1 MSPLRRW
8 LWSIPASVDAF
19 RPSLLICRSTHAR
32 AVLGADESRWAGPLF
47 ETPPPP
53 APLPPSAD
61 LTRLNQPLVCGPRAQ
76 PPPAAGSPGPQAIH
90 SQNALTA
97 HHESSSHQ
105 HPPALISSSTTTSAL
120 VSHRR
125 APPSRLS
132 ATEARRHHART
143 PSESIRCGGDRWRM
157 PAEPSGSRSRR
168 RIRGCPAP
176 SRHGEI
182 CPADGTHSPA
192 TCATQRGSVGRALR
206 DGLQPCL
213 RLETLLNRYTAVVS
227 TVTVTLTQLVRSPV
241 PGHVVSAGCARGLWV
256 PVHRVLR
263 PKRRLRL
270 CHQRR
275 WLLRRLQPVGPPPW
289 ADRPE

>member
-1 MSPLRRW
+1 MPALYLVQMNPEGRALYLKLPHPRHLFLLQLIPPISTS
-8 LWSIPASVDAF
+8 LWSVGLEH
-19 RPSLLICRSTHAR
+19 SLLR
-32 AVLGADESRWAGPLF
+32 
-47 ETPPPP
+47 
-53 APLPPSAD
+53 LPD
-61 LTRLNQPLVCGPRAQ
+61 LPRA
-76 PPPAAGSPGPQAIH
+76 GPQAIH

-97 HHESSSHQ
+97 RRESSSHR
-105 HPPALISSSTTTSAL
+105 HPPALISSSTTTSAP
-120 VSHRR
+120 VSRRR

-143 PSESIRCGGDRWRM
+143 PSESVRCGGDRWRM

-263 PKRRLRL
+263 PERRLRL

-275 WLLRRLQPVGPPPW
+275 WLLRRLQPVGPPPR

>member
-1 MSPLRRW
+1 MAVEHARVRRRVP
-8 LWSIPASVDAF
+8 SI
-19 RPSLLICRSTHAR
+19 LLICRSAHAR
-32 AVLGADESRWAGPLF
+32 AVLGADESRRAGPLF

-53 APLPPSAD
+53 APLLPSAD
-61 LTRLNQPLVCGPRAQ
+61 PTHLNQLLVCEPRA
-76 PPPAAGSPGPQAIH
+76 PSSGYRISGPQAIR

-213 RLETLLNRYTAVVS
+213 RLETLLN
-227 TVTVTLTQLVRSPV
+227 
-241 PGHVVSAGCARGLWV
+241 
-256 PVHRVLR
+256 
-263 PKRRLRL
+263 
-270 CHQRR
+270 
-275 WLLRRLQPVGPPPW
+275 
-289 ADRPE
+289 

>member
-1 MSPLRRW
+1 MVRIRKLGVVTRMGGPPITFPTPNFLILTTLRK
-8 LWSIPASVDAF
+8 VAF
-19 RPSLLICRSTHAR
+19 Y
-32 AVLGADESRWAGPLF
+32 
-47 ETPPPP
+47 
-53 APLPPSAD
+53 APLPHFENPC
-61 LTRLNQPLVCGPRAQ
+61 LLQLPI
-76 PPPAAGSPGPQAIH
+76 AAGSPGPQAIH

-213 RLETLLNRYTAVVS
+213 RLETLLN
-227 TVTVTLTQLVRSPV
+227 
-241 PGHVVSAGCARGLWV
+241 
-256 PVHRVLR
+256 
-263 PKRRLRL
+263 
-270 CHQRR
+270 
-275 WLLRRLQPVGPPPW
+275 
-289 ADRPE
+289 

>member
-1 MSPLRRW
+1 MPALYLVQMNPEGRALYLKLPHPRHLFFLQLIPPISTSFWSVGLEHTLLRLPDLRA
-8 LWSIPASVDAF
+8 ASDSQPD
-19 RPSLLICRSTHAR
+19 RPHRR
-32 AVLGADESRWAGPLF
+32 R
-47 ETPPPP
+47 
-53 APLPPSAD
+53 
-61 LTRLNQPLVCGPRAQ
+61 
-76 PPPAAGSPGPQAIH
+76 
-90 SQNALTA
+90 
-97 HHESSSHQ
+97 ESSSHR
-105 HPPALISSSTTTSAL
+105 HPPALISSSTTTSAP
-120 VSHRR
+120 VSRRR

-143 PSESIRCGGDRWRM
+143 PSESVRCGGDRWRM

-182 CPADGTHSPA
+182 CPANGTHSPA

-270 CHQRR
+270 RHQRR
-275 WLLRRLQPVGPPPW
+275 WLLRRLQPVGPPPR

>member
-1 MSPLRRW
+1 MAVEHARVRRRVP
-8 LWSIPASVDAF
+8 SI
-19 RPSLLICRSTHAR
+19 LLICRSAHAR
-32 AVLGADESRWAGPLF
+32 AVLGADESRRAGPLF

-61 LTRLNQPLVCGPRAQ
+61 PTRLNQPPVCGPRAH

-105 HPPALISSSTTTSAL
+105 HPPALISSSTTTSAP
-120 VSHRR
+120 VSRRR

-213 RLETLLNRYTAVVS
+213 RLETLLN
-227 TVTVTLTQLVRSPV
+227 
-241 PGHVVSAGCARGLWV
+241 
-256 PVHRVLR
+256 
-263 PKRRLRL
+263 
-270 CHQRR
+270 
-275 WLLRRLQPVGPPPW
+275 
-289 ADRPE
+289 

>member
-1 MSPLRRW
+1 MAVEHARVRRRVP
-8 LWSIPASVDAF
+8 SI
-19 RPSLLICRSTHAR
+19 LLICRSAHAR
-32 AVLGADESRWAGPLF
+32 AVLGADESRRAGPLF

-143 PSESIRCGGDRWRM
+143 PSESVRCGGDRWRM

-182 CPADGTHSPA
+182 CPANGTHSPA

-213 RLETLLNRYTAVVS
+213 QLETLLN
-227 TVTVTLTQLVRSPV
+227 
-241 PGHVVSAGCARGLWV
+241 
-256 PVHRVLR
+256 
-263 PKRRLRL
+263 
-270 CHQRR
+270 
-275 WLLRRLQPVGPPPW
+275 
-289 ADRPE
+289 